1 MCSSDLG
8 DFGLHSPSDLLRLL
22 VSMTRNKL
30 ASATRLHRRRR
41 RDVRRTV
48 TAGDLDRVAGRAPD
62 PTDQAMEAEM
72 LDRLRSSLS
81 EEERLIAAMRIDGV
95 SWEEVAGR
103 LGGAADARRR
113 QYGRAIERAR
123 RRIEESNDGD

>member
-1 MCSSDLG
+1 
-8 DFGLHSPSDLLRLL
+8 
-22 VSMTRNKL
+22 
-30 ASATRLHRRRR
+30 
-41 RDVRRTV
+41 
-48 TAGDLDRVAGRAPD
+48 
-62 PTDQAMEAEM
+62 MEAEM